1 MVPVREDLAQEEGVA
16 HVVAVAP
23 AATVYAPHV
32 GQRYHIPLVYHVTLL
47 HVPSVVQGW

>member
-1 MVPVREDLAQEEGVA
+1 MVPAPEDLVQEEGVA

-32 GQRYHIPLVYHVTLL
+32 GQRYHMLLVYHATLL